1 MGFSA
6 NRQNLLDD
14 LTELLE
20 SEQAF
25 ISDGAIL
32 RNVVIEA
39 ALSMDPRLLKLLM
52 QSEEIRAH
60 FFVKVAGMLI
70 FDKVKFRDFISNKT
84 FLPDSYTAFKNRIG
98 LVDEHGTHLS
108 QSRDVVLTWPYK
120 DCVLEGGMTKEDRGR
135 KEEFWNIMLSPDDI
149 TRLFE
154 PKVLTGWE
162 RWSAAPR
169 KMGGGR
175 WPVGPLARCV
185 KAIIC

>member
-1 MGFSA
+1 MKKRFSA

-32 RNVVIEA
+32 RNAVIEA
-39 ALSMDPRLLKLLM
+39 ALNMDLRLLKLLM
-52 QSEEIRAH
+52 QSEQTRAH
-60 FFVKVAGMLI
+60 FFVEVAETLI
-70 FDKVKFRDFISNKT
+70 FDKVKFRDFISSKT
-84 FLPDSYTAFKNRIG
+84 FLPDSYTAFKNRIS
-98 LVDEHGTHLS
+98 LVDEHGNYLS
-108 QSRDVVLTWPYK
+108 QSRNVVLTWPYK

-135 KEEFWNIMLSPDDI
+135 KEVFWNTMLSPDDI
-149 TRLFE
+149 TRLLE

-169 KMGGGR
+169 KNGGGGGSLSAYWR
-175 WPVGPLARCV
+175 STERR
-185 KAIIC
+185 